1 MNFLN
6 KCGISKCNDN
16 ALEQDFIN
24 YKNANIDFME
34 IRASD
39 YATENVDKLIEY
51 QNKYG
56 VKINSVHLQFSKKI
70 DISNPNPEISNE
82 TFKLH
87 SYYIEKLH
95 KLAKIF
101 VLHPSAEP
109 IANEDRKLY
118 LDTAIKNIK
127 KLADVAEKHNAIIAV
142 ENLPRTCLGSKIDE
156 FKRLISCDN
165 RLRVCFDVNHLL
177 YDLHADFISNFGDKI
192 ITTHISDYDFI
203 DERHL
208 LPGEGKIDW
217 KELFKNLQKV
227 NYTGPILFELEPY
240 STIRV
245 NRPINLTT
253 ENFRSVYEA
262 IVTLSDIPVYPHE
275 LLF

>member
-1 MNFLN
+1 MEFLN

-16 ALEQDFIN
+16 ALEKDFVDF
-24 YKNANIDFME
+24 KNANIDLME

-39 YATENVDKLIEY
+39 YAITNLDKLTEY

-56 VKINSVHLQFSKKI
+56 VKINSVHLQFSKQI
-70 DISNPNPEISNE
+70 DISNPNPEISDE
-82 TFKLH
+82 SVKLH
-87 SYYIEKLH
+87 SYHIEKLH

-109 IANEDRKLY
+109 IKPEERKNY

-127 KLADVAEKHNAIIAV
+127 KLADVAEKHNATIAV

-156 FKRLISCDN
+156 FKQLISCDN
-165 RLRVCFDVNHLL
+165 RLGVCFDVNHLL
-177 YDLHADFISNFGDKI
+177 YNSHADFISSFGNKI
-192 ITTHISDYDFI
+192 ITTHMSDYDFI
-203 DERHL
+203 NERHL

-217 KELFKNLQKV
+217 KELYKNLQKV

-245 NRPINLTT
+245 NRPVNLTM

-262 IVTLSDIPVYPHE
+262 IVTLNDIPKYPHE